1 MKIKDFTFERKGI
14 KGLKPQ
20 FSHVTVNNKSSPT
33 SETVIVN
40 LSLVLLDLHSTI
52 KAERSV
58 QNDEL

>member
-20 FSHVTVNNKSSPT
+20 FSHVTLINKSSPT

-40 LSLVLLDLHSTI
+40 LSLVLLDLHATI
-52 KAERSV
+52 KAERSMKPH
-58 QNDEL
+58 E

>member
-1 MKIKDFTFERKGI
+1 MQIKDFSFSRDSI
-14 KGLKPQ
+14 KELKPQ
-20 FSHVTVNNKSSPT
+20 FSHATVNNKSSPT

-40 LSLVLLDLHSTI
+40 LSLVLLDLHSVI